1 MQASTC
7 FPVLKTLQFNCC
19 CCCCRRCL
27 HIQAD
32 QINHV
37 SLLWKTP
44 QAQRNGRNNPYCVG
58 NDSFQTTSR
67 GVKRSRQRCVI
78 RLTRIGLPK
87 VFEEEWFQSFAD
99 RWTISQE
106 MPKHFFKID
115 VSLWKLKCLSS
126 VDVLKQETF
135 PFPVATQLSAWKVQK
150 VCTSESSR
158 VGRSILAKTTSENT
172 FTVTPIQHRIHAT
185 FHHNSACV
193 HTCRTSS
200 FFCFGKLVE
209 LVEIFY
215 QHEYWQ

>member
-7 FPVLKTLQFNCC
+7 FPVLKTLQFNCCC

-44 QAQRNGRNNPYCVG
+44 QAQRNGRNNLYCVG
-58 NDSFQTTSR
+58 NDIKAGQKEPTLLRYPSHKNRVAQ
-67 GVKRSRQRCVI
+67 
-78 RLTRIGLPK
+78 K
-87 VFEEEWFQSFAD
+87 VFEEDWFQSFAD

-185 FHHNSACV
+185 FHHNSVCV

-200 FFCFGKLVE
+200 FFCFWKLVE